1 MTNKHTS
8 AKIVPDKVLNVCHSD
23 CQQGKPCQLSDDGSC
38 YVAALVEQYDMH
50 WIYTKERD
58 NGEYTRTFKDKYEA
72 KYRIE

>member
-1 MTNKHTS
+1 MTKQRSHDTL
-8 AKIVPDKVLNVCHSD
+8 IPDKVLNVCHSD

-58 NGEYTRTFKDKYEA
+58 NGEDTKTFKDKYEA